1 MQIHYL
7 WINNS
12 YYLKDAGINLSS
24 RFIFEME
31 LLNSSQANQTRTL
44 IIYENPDYIPD
55 FFEKKNIK
63 NVTAI
68 IGKNGAGKSSILK
81 YIRHH
86 LPDGISANFHED
98 VIAYEMEE
106 ENEILFYLLIP
117 DHLGLAIN
125 DKTELFTIQRFG
137 DIPIESLRFSG
148 IPSADYIHYSYFLEY
163 NEDMNNYSGLINIS
177 TTAYLEA
184 ARTRIIE
191 ENLGNKNVQSQLLAK
206 TSDLQNLY
214 LDEVARAIQFL
225 GAEDSRRLP
234 FERPTELTVEIN
246 LDDSIYF
253 EDNKKHLEIND
264 LLEELYRRNISKR
277 KEDRLINNLL
287 LAIFIN
293 FQIDEKKYSINNPSK
308 YQIPLNETESAFEYI
323 TRFFEEMKGYQV
335 RIENDEVRITR
346 YDLLSS
352 IIPEFIEFMEDLIKR
367 KIIKVTL
374 GEGTQFN
381 LPLTEETEEIF
392 QRLRDYYLK
401 VKGVSTFFNFRWR
414 SLSTGE
420 QSYLSFMSRFY
431 HIKHHEHHKLQKNL
445 VIMIDEGDACYH
457 PEWQRQFFNL
467 TLNYLSALFS
477 EHTIQLIFTANTPFL
492 SSDLPKSNVLFLE
505 KTGKRTSLYHSK
517 ENNRIQTFAANI
529 HTLYSNSFYMDGIL
543 IGAFAKNKLDKIIKY
558 LNDKKVTSR
567 NEDYLK
573 TIRLIGEPVLRRKL
587 LDMWA
592 EKFGLN
598 EERLRLQE
606 RLDEIDKLIKENNK
620 GTQND

>member
-1 MQIHYL
+1 
-7 WINNS
+7 
-12 YYLKDAGINLSS
+12 
-24 RFIFEME
+24 ME